1 MKGSK
6 NMTLKELH
14 NTKYQKVGL
23 IGIFDPNNPTK
34 PIYPDYADE
43 LIETH
48 GDKEVTDHMYSTKKD
63 VLVVAL
69 KD

>member
-1 MKGSK
+1 
-6 NMTLKELH
+6 MTLEELH
-14 NTKYQKVGL
+14 KTKYPKVAL

-48 GDKEVTDHMYSTKKD
+48 GDKEVVDHMYSDKKG